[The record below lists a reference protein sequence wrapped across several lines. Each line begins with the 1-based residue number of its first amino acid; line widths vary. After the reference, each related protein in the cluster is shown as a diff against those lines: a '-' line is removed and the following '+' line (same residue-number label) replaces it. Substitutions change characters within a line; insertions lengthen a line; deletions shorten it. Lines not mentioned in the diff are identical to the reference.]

1 MCEICL
7 KITIKTSER
16 LNCQLDRSIFKF
28 NIKSTRTKFDNVVL
42 IFLLSTSNKLP
53 KDYRGVFT
61 TLSNIYNGD
70 VFTECLWILSVKYFF
85 KKTPS
90 QMFERVLTT
99 PLLYL
104 SQFTRR
110 CVYLTII
117 RITYLKSQKKV
128 CSVTINCL
136 FKHFLAL
143 LKS

>member
-7 KITIKTSER
+7 KFTITASEK
-16 LNCQLDRSIFKF
+16 LHCQLERSIFKF
-28 NIKSTRTKFDNVVL
+28 NIKSTRAKFDNFVL
-42 IFLLSTSNKLP
+42 IFLLSTSNKFP

-61 TLSNIYNGD
+61 TLSDIYNGAI
-70 VFTECLWILSVKYFF
+70 FTECLWLLSVKYFF
-85 KKTPS
+85 KKTSS

-104 SQFTRR
+104 SQFTRI